1 MNLGYSF
8 YTGSPSLSQER
19 KLGQLGFSQ
28 TLTVMQHSKQIPT
41 YVLSKRMRLVLHF
54 LSIILWTI

>member
-1 MNLGYSF
+1 MNLGFSF
-8 YTGSPSLSQER
+8 YTGSLSQER
-19 KLGQLGFSQ
+19 ERGQLGLSQ

-54 LSIILWTI
+54 LSIILWTF